1 MEPQCTHLHREYK
14 PVHNVNA
21 IRQHLECKSQ
31 QSTFGMQIHTMRK
44 PLLCTSKQCTS
55 SVWLPRAFR
64 GLVGA
69 TCPACPGWLWRPGCC
84 MVATCRT
91 TEIFSLDVVGNVL
104 VAYFEWSAAKL
115 LLRLLCG
122 PAVLLAAQTS
132 SSLQQPR
139 PGCCCVPE
147 ACAHEIFCCMLFAVP
162 FLLTSNGQRLKM
174 MPRLLCVP
182 ARLLPASQACR
193 SELFHRAGKFFGFFG
208 GPGRFSS
215 LSSGPVGTHPLTGPD
230 FPFKNKKHP
239 TGPFGVFFSSTGP
252 FGVFLFLNIRPV
264 LLVFF

>member
-1 MEPQCTHLHREYK
+1 MCEQRKHLSCRYKQCATQNPCNIHTCTCKCKYYKYKHLQLQHKHSPFQAPAMQTQCKHLPREYK
-14 PVHNVNA
+14 PFHNVNA

-31 QSTFGMQIHTMRK
+31 QSTFGMQTHTMRK

-91 TEIFSLDVVGNVL
+91 TEMFSLDVVGNVL
-104 VAYFEWSAAKL
+104 VAYFEWSAAQL
-115 LLRLLCG
+115 LRRLLCG
-122 PAVLLAAQTS
+122 PAVLLPGETP
-132 SSLQQPR
+132 SSLQQRR

-147 ACAHEIFCCMLFAVP
+147 ACAREIFCCMLFAVP

-174 MPRLLCVP
+174 RPRLLCVP
-182 ARLLPASQACR
+182 ARLLPAS
-193 SELFHRAGKFFGFFG
+193 
-208 GPGRFSS
+208 
-215 LSSGPVGTHPLTGPD
+215 VTGS
-230 FPFKNKKHP
+230 FW
-239 TGPFGVFFSSTGP
+239 
-252 FGVFLFLNIRPV
+252 
-264 LLVFF
+264 